1 MRKIYLILT
10 SFTLA
15 LFLSA
20 CGGGGSDASF
30 SNAEQ
35 KITIPNCETYET
47 IEDGDTVIQDQN
59 STSIK
64 TVFDQNGTKKVCVL
78 TGSAHILRK

>member
-1 MRKIYLILT
+1 MKKLYIVLT
-10 SFTLA
+10 ITFAA
-15 LFLSA
+15 LLLSA
-20 CGGGGSDASF
+20 CGGGGSNGSF

-35 KITIPNCETYET
+35 TIAIPNCETYEN
-47 IEDGDTVIQDQN
+47 ILDGDTVIQDQN

-64 TVFDQNGTKKVCVL
+64 TVFDANGTKKVCVL